1 MVQSFYCKILPCETC
16 PPINVLDRLLDV
28 LQRKINHS
36 QKLFLSATTSFVLQR
51 VTNEQLF
58 PSMLLSVRRKRK
70 PEKKICIEN
79 RALANKS
86 SERDKTWFRT

>member
-1 MVQSFYCKILPCETC
+1 MVQSFYCKNFYRAKHAL
-16 PPINVLDRLLDV
+16 PINVLDRLLDV

-79 RALANKS
+79 RALANKG
-86 SERDKTWFRT
+86 SERDIRLT